1 MNKKLLA
8 VAVASVLAAPATALA
23 QVTISGIFKVGI
35 EQIKLGSPG
44 GTAGIARTAS
54 SQMRVDDNS
63 SRIIFGVTEDLGGGL
78 AAIAQVDMRFQ
89 PDGGGGPAASGNTW
103 VGLRSSNMGSF
114 TLGRHDLHYGKQPDD
129 IASKAGALHA
139 AAVSLM
145 DHAGAG
151 TTPIA
156 VTSRTANAVRWDSP
170 NWGGFTLTAAYSTA
184 PFGSEGDMSLGANRK
199 GSAMNFNPAFTASNW
214 QVGASIWNAENEGGS
229 VAGVAAATAAAAL
242 AAGGGT
248 TVSPIGTST
257 GASTVNVMREE
268 KGTVLYGYWRMG
280 GWKFGFALNNSEI
293 QVGGTTV
300 SDRSAWTVPVS
311 YTTGAHN
318 FYAHYT
324 KADKDDAAGFA
335 GADTAAKMMAF
346 AYVYDLSK
354 RTSVGVTYAKIDNGA
369 VSAYT
374 FFTGTGALGSADST
388 PAFGEDP
395 QLIQFTVRHAF

>member
-35 EQIKLGSPG
+35 EQVKLG
-44 GTAGIARTAS
+44 GTTRSQS
-54 SQMRVDDNS
+54 SQIRVDDNS

-129 IASKAGALHA
+129 IAAKAGALHA
-139 AAVSLM
+139 TAVSLM

-151 TTPIA
+151 VVPIA
-156 VTSRTANAVRWDSP
+156 VTSRTANAIRWDSP
-170 NWGGFTLTAAYSTA
+170 NWSGFTLTAAYSTA
-184 PFGSEGDMSLGANRK
+184 PFGSEGDMTPGATFK
-199 GSAMNFNPAFTASNW
+199 GSATNINPAFTASNW
-214 QVGASIWNAENEGGS
+214 QIGASVWNAKNEGGS
-229 VAGVAAATAAAAL
+229 VAAITAAQIAAL
-242 AAGGGT
+242 VGITGIPAAVAPGT
-248 TVSPIGTST
+248 
-257 GASTVNVMREE
+257 AAVNLLQYEE
-268 KGTVLYGYWRMG
+268 KANVLYGYYRLG
-280 GWKFGFALNNSEI
+280 GWKFGAALNSSELSI
-293 QVGGTTV
+293 GGTTV
-300 SDRSAWTVPVS
+300 SDRKAWTVPVS

-324 KADKDDAAGFA
+324 KADKDDAVLMAGF
-335 GADTAAKMMAF
+335 DTGAKMMAF

-354 RTSVGVTYAKIDNGA
+354 RTSVGVTYAKIDNGLDA
-369 VSAYT
+369 GYA
-374 FFTGTGALGSADST
+374 FFTSGGALGSADGLPNS
-388 PAFGEDP
+388 AGEDP
-395 QLIQFTVRHAF
+395 QMIQFTVRHAF

>member
-35 EQIKLGSPG
+35 EQVKLGN
-44 GTAGIARTAS
+44 ANAARGQS
-54 SQMRVDDNS
+54 SQISVIDNS

-129 IASKAGALHA
+129 IAAKAGALHA

-145 DHAGAG
+145 DHAAGGAV
-151 TTPIA
+151 PVAI
-156 VTSRTANAVRWDSP
+156 TSRTANAIRWDSP

-184 PFGSEGDMSLGANRK
+184 PFGSEGDMTPGATRK
-199 GSAMNFNPAFTASNW
+199 GNATNFNPAFTASNW
-214 QVGASIWNAENEGGS
+214 QIGASVWNAKNEGGS
-229 VAGVAAATAAAAL
+229 VAALTGPQLAAFGGIPAVL
-242 AAGGGT
+242 AAGT
-248 TVSPIGTST
+248 ISVPLEY
-257 GASTVNVMREE
+257 EE
-268 KGTVLYGYWRMG
+268 KANVLYGYYRLG
-280 GWKFGFALNNSEI
+280 GWKFGFALNNSELSLASVVI
-293 QVGGTTV
+293 
-300 SDRSAWTVPVS
+300 SDRKAWTLPVS

-324 KADKDDAAGFA
+324 KADKDDAALAA
-335 GADTAAKMMAF
+335 GLDSGAKMMAF

-369 VSAYT
+369 DAAYT
-374 FFTGTGALGSADST
+374 FFTSAGALGSADT
-388 PAFGEDP
+388 LPFDGEDP
-395 QLIQFTVRHAF
+395 QLIQFTLRHAF